1 MIKITKV
8 VLSIIG
14 VLCLFSINTNIN
26 TVEAST
32 YEIIDLEKLKE
43 KIIELNQIPN
53 NEDGTEI
60 QEKIDLRSE
69 IIENTSPDVLEKYH
83 AILKDE
89 VENLKFESSN
99 TETIN
104 IYEPNNTENINTEEL
119 NLPESNAKIEITTE
133 NKLNNNI
140 IRPRLG
146 VSNGTHDY
154 LVTYVIKA
162 ALYPDSKAVLTTTY
176 NVTSKGLK
184 AESCSKAG
192 TSSPFPTSITSSCK
206 ITDSSATQIG
216 HDINA
221 QGDYL
226 VTVIGTNGV
235 GIFSYDLGIRSTIK
249 WIGTQSSKLQT
260 VETSYSVQKY

>member
-1 MIKITKV
+1 MNKLTKV
-8 VLSIIG
+8 VLSIFG
-14 VLCLFSINTNIN
+14 VLCLFSIITNHN

-32 YEIIDLEKLKE
+32 YIINDLEKLKE
-43 KIIELNQIPN
+43 EIVELNQIPN

-69 IIENTSPDVLEKYH
+69 IIENTSPEVLKEYD

-104 IYEPNNTENINTEEL
+104 IYEPNNKENINSEEV
-119 NLPESNAKIEITTE
+119 NLPESNAKVEITTE

-154 LVTYVIKA
+154 LVSYVIKA
-162 ALYPDSKAVLTTTY
+162 TLYPDSKAVLITTY
-176 NVTSKGLK
+176 NVTSSGLK

-192 TSSPFPTSITSSCK
+192 SNATFPNSITSSCA

-221 QGDYL
+221 QGEYV
-226 VTVIGTNGV
+226 VTVLGTNGV
-235 GIFSYDLGIRSTIK
+235 GIYSYEVAIRSTIK

-260 VETSYSVQKY
+260 VETSYSVQK